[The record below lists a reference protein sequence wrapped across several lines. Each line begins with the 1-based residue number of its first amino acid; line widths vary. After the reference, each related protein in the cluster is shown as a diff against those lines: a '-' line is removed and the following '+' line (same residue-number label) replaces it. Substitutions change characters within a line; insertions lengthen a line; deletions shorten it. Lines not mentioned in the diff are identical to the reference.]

1 MWAGTGEEAALVV
14 FLPLSERNQQSL
26 PTSELQPEFKTQGAG

>member
-1 MWAGTGEEAALVV
+1 MWAGTGEEAALV

-26 PTSELQPEFKTQGAG
+26 PTSELQLEFKTQEAG